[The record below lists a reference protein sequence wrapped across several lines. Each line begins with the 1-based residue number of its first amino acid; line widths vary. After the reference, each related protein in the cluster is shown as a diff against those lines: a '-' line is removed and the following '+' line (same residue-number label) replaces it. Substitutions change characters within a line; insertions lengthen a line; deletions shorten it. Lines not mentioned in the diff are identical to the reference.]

1 MELQRMVG
9 KNRLLQLREFSKTQ
23 NSLYFLSPF
32 CFCWHILCII
42 CVMCFL
48 AYFVYHICR
57 TQCLQDSIVCT
68 KVRRHTNMSYC
79 VLAQCAAF
87 APRNAPSCADANCC
101 VLPRELSIGTRADNI
116 LHCTGEVPARS
127 APLLP
132 LMIELM
138 PGNFWKS
145 ANAAACWSISQYSCC
160 FMVRGQILIRH
171 PLVLNWMVTRPGAE
185 RLESNPVFVFVKCR
199 RDGHAR
205 LTTSLADVS

>member
-1 MELQRMVG
+1 
-9 KNRLLQLREFSKTQ
+9 
-23 NSLYFLSPF
+23 
-32 CFCWHILCII
+32 
-42 CVMCFL
+42 MCFL

-127 APLLP
+127 ARD
-132 LMIELM
+132 
-138 PGNFWKS
+138 
-145 ANAAACWSISQYSCC
+145 SIATYDRVDARQFLEICQRC
-160 FMVRGQILIRH
+160 RM
-171 PLVLNWMVTRPGAE
+171 LVYFPI
-185 RLESNPVFVFVKCR
+185 FVLFYGTGTDFDTPPISPQL
-199 RDGHAR
+199 DGHKTRSGTA
-205 LTTSLADVS
+205 